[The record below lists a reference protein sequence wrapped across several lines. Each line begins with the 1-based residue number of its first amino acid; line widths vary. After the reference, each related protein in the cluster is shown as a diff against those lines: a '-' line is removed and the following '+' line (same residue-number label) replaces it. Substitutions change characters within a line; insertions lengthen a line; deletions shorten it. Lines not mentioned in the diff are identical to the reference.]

1 MEGVTPITPSV
12 IRVADKVENASQ
24 RSMLAGALATNRI
37 HDLSIAEAARQKRK
51 EASGKIVQKYGEI
64 YGHQAR
70 KDIAA
75 DEDDEK
81 EVINMREQRLM
92 KPWKV
97 KYKAVV
103 KKFKQDYIEVK
114 LKHTGYNLWSLD
126 EPVWPY

>member
-1 MEGVTPITPSV
+1 MEGVTPVTPSV
-12 IRVADKVENASQ
+12 IRVANKVEKASQ

-75 DEDDEK
+75 DKDNEK
-81 EVINMREQRLM
+81 EVINIREQQLI
-92 KPWKV
+92 KP
-97 KYKAVV
+97 
-103 KKFKQDYIEVK
+103 
-114 LKHTGYNLWSLD
+114 
-126 EPVWPY
+126 